1 MAPPTL
7 WQNFRQVIG
16 RALRETGQALD
27 RLGVKTV
34 SLAITKHDF
43 YDDPVV
49 YEDHLSRHRHL
60 FPLLA
65 SGRPVIHPSVAY
77 LAPCSTL
84 IGSVFVGK
92 NSSIWYGAVLR
103 GDTCENAEAF
113 RTTYSALEAP
123 ATEAPQLQAVNATL
137 PLISAENGVESI
149 PTDDAIAT
157 AVPDRDV
164 VQDTYP
170 QPWKL
175 RPERFKD
182 QSTHHGGAI
191 FIGDDTNIQDGCIV
205 TARTQHT
212 IIGHGV
218 TIGHLAQL
226 HSCTVHDYALIGM
239 GSVLNAGVVVER
251 EAMVAA
257 GAVVAENTIVPSG
270 ELWVGSPARKVRDLT
285 AAQRQKLHYQSSEYV
300 GVARTQ
306 RHVMAL
312 GGNVDPVTGIAVD
325 IVPVDAVDE
334 DFATAETE
342 SLLESSRSVPRIG
355 TTPTKSLHEAL
366 PDKDDMTKY
375 AKILDDGQ
383 FTARAGR

>member
-43 YDDPVV
+43 YDDPVM

-113 RTTYSALEAP
+113 RKTYPALEAP
-123 ATEAPQLQAVNATL
+123 LLETLQLQATNSNASS
-137 PLISAENGVESI
+137 ISPTNGLESI
-149 PTDDAIAT
+149 PTVDAVSTT
-157 AVPDRDV
+157 ADSDV
-164 VQDTYP
+164 DAMKETYP

-191 FIGDDTNIQDGCIV
+191 FIGQDTNIQDGCIV

-212 IIGHGV
+212 IIGNGV

-257 GAVVAENTIVPSG
+257 GAIVAEHTLVRSG
-270 ELWVGSPARKVRDLT
+270 ELWVGNPARKVRDLT
-285 AAQRQKLHYQSSEYV
+285 EAQRQKLHYQSSEYV
-300 GVARTQ
+300 GVAHTQ

-312 GGNVDPVTGIAVD
+312 GGNVDPVTGMAVD
-325 IVPVDAVDE
+325 IVPVDADE
-334 DFATAETE
+334 DIATAE
-342 SLLESSRSVPRIG
+342 SLLESSRPVPQIG
-355 TTPTKSLHEAL
+355 PTATKSLHDAL
-366 PDKDDMTKY
+366 PGNDNTTKY

-383 FTARAGR
+383 LKARAGR